1 MLQILWGFFSAT
13 NFDSPQNESTP
24 IIRANTNRLLG
35 STSNS
40 GLFSLENAN
49 FHDVDLHGKG

>member
-1 MLQILWGFFSAT
+1 MGFFSAT